1 MNLAEARK
9 HLDLAR
15 KQFDK
20 AATDWWEPADPPS
33 CVTNV
38 FYAYENVVV
47 ALAECFSIKWKKNHY
62 HKAEVAAQLAK
73 DGKVTTDISDEM
85 LRLNDLRK
93 DVSYGE
99 PGDDLCNE
107 DLENLVTELENFID
121 EAEEILTRL
130 EDEAAEDDDDDD
142 E

>member
-1 MNLAEARK
+1 MDLTNARK

-15 KQFDK
+15 KQWDS
-20 AATDWWEPADPPS
+20 AATDSWEPEEPAS
-33 CVTNV
+33 CVTSV

-47 ALAECFSIKWKKNHY
+47 ALAEVFDIKWKKNHY
-62 HKAEVAAQLAK
+62 DKADVAAQLAK
-73 DGKVTTDISDEM
+73 GGKLSKDISQLM

-99 PGDDLCNE
+99 PGADLLNE
-107 DLENLVTELENFID
+107 DLETLVSDLESMID
-121 EAEEILTRL
+121 EADEIVSKL
-130 EDEAAEDDDDDD
+130 EDEVAEDDH

>member
-1 MNLAEARK
+1 MNLEEARN

-15 KQFDK
+15 KQWDK
-20 AATDWWEPADPPS
+20 AATDSWEPKDAAS

-47 ALAECFSIKWKKNHY
+47 TLAECFTIKWKKNHY
-62 HKAEVAAQLAK
+62 DKAEVAAKLAK
-73 DGKVTTDISDEM
+73 DGKASKDISQEM

-99 PGDDLCNE
+99 PGYDLDNE
-107 DLENLVTELENFID
+107 ELGGPCF
-121 EAEEILTRL
+121 
-130 EDEAAEDDDDDD
+130 
-142 E
+142 